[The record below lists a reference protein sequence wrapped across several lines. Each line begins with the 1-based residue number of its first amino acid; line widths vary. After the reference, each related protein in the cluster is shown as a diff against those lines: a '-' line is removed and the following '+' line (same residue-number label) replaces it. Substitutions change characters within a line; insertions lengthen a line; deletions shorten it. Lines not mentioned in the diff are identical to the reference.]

1 MSRSLAVLLLGLAA
15 PAAGQFPTPPLC
27 TNAPVPGFVPGQARL
42 SQVLT
47 VGRAV
52 ELALKP
58 ADDVAFPLA
67 LARPAQAG
75 TQGGVF
81 PLEIKAAGTFRLL
94 LSGKAWVDLVRDG
107 AAVVS
112 TEHSHGAP
120 CSGVAKIV
128 AFKLEPGRYQLQVS
142 EAETRTIVVK
152 VQPEA
157 MIQLNDEALHKP
169 KYEKPR

>member
-1 MSRSLAVLLLGLAA
+1 MNGRLALLALGLAV
-15 PAAGQFPTPPLC
+15 PASAQLPPAPLC
-27 TNAPVPGFVPGQARL
+27 TNAPVPGFAPGQARL
-42 SQVLT
+42 SDALP

-58 ADDVAFPLA
+58 ADDVAYPVPLA
-67 LARPAQAG
+67 RGAAAG

-81 PLEIKAAGTFRLL
+81 ALEIKTAGTFRLL
-94 LSGKAWVDLVRDG
+94 LSGRAWIDLVRDG

-112 TEHSHGAP
+112 TEHGHGAP

-128 AFKLEPGRYQLQVS
+128 AFKLEPGRYQLQLS
-142 EAETRTIVVK
+142 EAETRTMVVK

-157 MIQLNDEALHKP
+157 MLPLDGKLPEP
-169 KYEKPR
+169 KNKPR